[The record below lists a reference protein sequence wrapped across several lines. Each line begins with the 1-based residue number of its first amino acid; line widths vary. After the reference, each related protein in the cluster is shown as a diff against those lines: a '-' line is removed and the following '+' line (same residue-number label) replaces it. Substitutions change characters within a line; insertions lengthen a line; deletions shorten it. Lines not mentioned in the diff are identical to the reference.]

1 MNPQLRELDTPAD
14 LNLLISDLEASIE
27 SYRDFFGQIMS
38 KEDIESSVGEISA
51 IRGSSMQLQQY
62 WQSRLDSIPS
72 SADVDSVALQILTA
86 STTGFWRSLARSF
99 SRKTRTIIGV
109 EEIGIFQRVSSTGHD
124 IVGALG
130 PALPYVSHF
139 ESECL
144 RVLDSADRE
153 SLGLTA
159 EAATARRTLET
170 IVEEIERDIQA
181 QRSQIQVISLYSQ
194 ANAAEEVRGLT
205 RALTWLTVTVVLL
218 TIGVLISSAV

>member
-1 MNPQLRELDTPAD
+1 MQSQAQELDPPAD
-14 LNLLISDLEASIE
+14 LILLISDLEASIE
-27 SYRDFFGQIMS
+27 SYRNFFGQIMS
-38 KEDIESSVGEISA
+38 KDDIESSVGEISA

-62 WQSRLDSIPS
+62 WQSRLDTIPS

-86 STTGFWRSLARSF
+86 STTGFWTSL
-99 SRKTRTIIGV
+99 TRTFTRKPRTIVGV

-139 ESECL
+139 ESECQ
-144 RVLDSADRE
+144 RVLNSTDRE

-170 IVEEIERDIQA
+170 IVDEIERDIQA

-194 ANAAEEVRGLT
+194 ANAAEEVRRLT
-205 RALTWLTVTVVLL
+205 RALTWLTVTVVAL
-218 TIGVLISSAV
+218 TLGVLIVSAI